1 MKITPVA
8 KSVDYVKN
16 NKNLS
21 KVYKN
26 KLNKFN
32 WNMYL
37 SQRYWNYVY
46 QNNVQNFLFF
56 RFYRNLI
63 NSMNKI
69 SFK

>member
-8 KSVDYVKN
+8 KSIDHVKH

-37 SQRYWNYVY
+37 SQRYWSYVY

-56 RFYRNLI
+56 KFYRNLI